1 MPNLLKNSI
10 ATFWVIFKQC
20 GQMSKSFRVS
30 IQKSRRMN
38 KKKNGFCRPTFW
50 TFPRFFKEQIDRDDE
65 YGGRK
70 CRRFYDSHGWIWL
83 SWGAKAASQNGT
95 SGNFKI
101 LKSNFSLFLVLEK
114 NRFSQKIIIIFAMIY
129 GRVDRWFYGWSSPI
143 FAHICSTPCEHTIIT
158 SSFLRHLGE
167 RSHIIIMLGKCVCRP
182 GFWKNQSSRKPHT
195 QLFFCMCF
203 CNSSQF
209 SWVVITHAI
218 LEKAEKKVLWLRL
231 KRLFVA

>member
-1 MPNLLKNSI
+1 MGDASVDVFTIPMVEFDCLGGQKQLHKMGPA
-10 ATFWVIFKQC
+10 ATSKFSSLIFRYF
-20 GQMSKSFRVS
+20 G
-30 IQKSRRMN
+30 
-38 KKKNGFCRPTFW
+38 
-50 TFPRFFKEQIDRDDE
+50 
-65 YGGRK
+65 
-70 CRRFYDSHGWIWL
+70 
-83 SWGAKAASQNGT
+83 
-95 SGNFKI
+95 
-101 LKSNFSLFLVLEK
+101 LFEK

-167 RSHIIIMLGKCVCRP
+167 RSHIIIMLGKCVCRL

-218 LEKAEKKVLWLRL
+218 LEKAEKKGFMITIKETFRGLKYGLWKNTQYFDNCPPTRKLFLR
-231 KRLFVA
+231 F

>member
-1 MPNLLKNSI
+1 MGDVSVNVFTIPMVEFDCLGGQKQLHKMGPA
-10 ATFWVIFKQC
+10 ATSKFSSLIFRYF
-20 GQMSKSFRVS
+20 G
-30 IQKSRRMN
+30 
-38 KKKNGFCRPTFW
+38 
-50 TFPRFFKEQIDRDDE
+50 
-65 YGGRK
+65 
-70 CRRFYDSHGWIWL
+70 
-83 SWGAKAASQNGT
+83 
-95 SGNFKI
+95 
-101 LKSNFSLFLVLEK
+101 LFEK